1 MYKQTG
7 YTTLLTLLITSAC
20 SLGFVSLMASETAG
34 VMASKAQ
41 FDVKMSEANSMCVFA
56 SKESGLMTPICN

>member
-20 SLGFVSLMASETAG
+20 SLGFVSLLASETAS
-34 VMASKAQ
+34 VLTSKAQ
-41 FDVKMSEANSMCVFA
+41 FDVRMSAANSMCIFA
-56 SKESGLMTPICN
+56 SKESGLTAPICG